1 MKQFASKVLLSA
13 VLSLGLFT
21 ACKKGEDT
29 AATDAATPA
38 ASKPASKKEREL
50 IPGENEVKAA
60 LASKDYTG
68 AVQQFVAMK
77 AVVASPE
84 QNEEYSNLYGQMRSE
99 LEDAARKD
107 PKAAEALMSF
117 RAIRNGR

>member
-1 MKQFASKVLLSA
+1 MKQFASTVLLSA
-13 VLSLGLFT
+13 VLSVCLFT

-29 AATDAATPA
+29 AAADAATPA
-38 ASKPASKKEREL
+38 APKPASKKEREL

-60 LASKDYTG
+60 LAAKDYAG

-84 QNEEYSNLYGQMRSE
+84 QNEEYSTLYGQMRTE

-117 RAIRNGR
+117 RALRNGR

>member
-1 MKQFASKVLLSA
+1 MKQFASTVLLSA
-13 VLSLGLFT
+13 VMSLGLFT

-29 AATDAATPA
+29 AASDAATPA
-38 ASKPASKKEREL
+38 AAKPASKKEREL
-50 IPGENEVKAA
+50 IPGEDGVKAA
-60 LASKDYTG
+60 LAAKDYAG
-68 AVQQFVAMK
+68 AVQQYVAMK

-84 QNEEYSNLYGQMRSE
+84 QNEEYATLYGQLRSD